1 VGALSPDGTPSVYG
15 PEAAS
20 LDCAADL
27 EFGESDPY
35 TVENLVNHVSYDLH
49 TSGQQHTDFVIL
61 LVPWRAASGESK
73 VSLSPSN
80 LPCWSEWCTYNT
92 FLSAC
97 IFAVLKVNAQIV
109 SIITVQECCEGI

>member
-1 VGALSPDGTPSVYG
+1 MARPQCMGPKQLRSIVQLTWSSVI
-15 PEAAS
+15 
-20 LDCAADL
+20 LIRTL
-27 EFGESDPY
+27 QI
-35 TVENLVNHVSYDLH
+35 ENPVNDMSCDLH
-49 TSGQQHTDFVIL
+49 ISVRPHTDFVIL